1 MSDAILKA
9 GPLRLDLRDERLWRD
24 GQSVRLSGRP
34 LALLRCLMERSQTL
48 VTKDEIFDQ
57 VWPNLTLSEAV
68 LTTAIKELRQ
78 ALGDSARKPEFIE
91 TVHRRGYRFLLPVF
105 AGDRGD
111 DAPASINNTLSV
123 F

>member
-24 GQSVRLSGRP
+24 GQPVRLSGRP
-34 LALLRCLMERSQTL
+34 LALLRCLMERPQTL

-68 LTTAIKELRQ
+68 L
-78 ALGDSARKPEFIE
+78 
-91 TVHRRGYRFLLPVF
+91 
-105 AGDRGD
+105 
-111 DAPASINNTLSV
+111 
-123 F
+123 